1 MLLKRYSAKYEHI
14 TPAFHPNGKRNGRF
28 SQPRPIPKRKKKRKR
43 QGNMIGG
50 TPPRTFIQYSI
61 LSSKAV
67 IVFVKIASPAISIAI
82 AVANVCKENQMR
94 ASTNP

>member
-1 MLLKRYSAKYEHI
+1 
-14 TPAFHPNGKRNGRF
+14 
-28 SQPRPIPKRKKKRKR
+28 
-43 QGNMIGG
+43 MIGG

-61 LSSKAV
+61 LSSKAA
-67 IVFVKIASPAISIAI
+67 IVFAKIASPAISIAI